1 MLVAGVPGSAVW
13 WLLVPPLTAVVR
25 YTSPMMVAFIALVA
39 VVFAQSSQSTPDLT
53 LMKAG
58 LGGSCS
64 ADFAVKDTAGK
75 PIVGATVHVKFR
87 YGFAGVKRADLEIE
101 TSPNGKVRI
110 EGLPDKA
117 KPMTYEIKKDE
128 LRAEVTQD
136 VAQMCHA
143 TFEVTLK

>member
-1 MLVAGVPGSAVW
+1 MLVALMLAAI
-13 WLLVPPLTAVVR
+13 PL
-25 YTSPMMVAFIALVA
+25 
-39 VVFAQSSQSTPDLT
+39 AQSPQKTDVT
-53 LMKAG
+53 LMKAA

-64 ADFAVKDTAGK
+64 ADFTVTDAGGK
-75 PIVGATVHVKFR
+75 PVVGATVHVKLR

-128 LRAEVTQD
+128 LKTEVTQD
-136 VAQMCHA
+136 VSSTCHA
-143 TFEVTLK
+143 TFDVTLK